1 MLKYKYTIS
10 ASHKLKKPEKNDVQL
25 RIQIMTP
32 RFANKEWSKSV
43 AKTINQEYYIMDGKA
58 FVGIIGGTLGLFVG
72 LSFMDINNL
81 AVDLIIK
88 LIACKFKTSKTN

>member
-1 MLKYKYTIS
+1 
-10 ASHKLKKPEKNDVQL
+10 
-25 RIQIMTP
+25 MTP

-81 AVDLIIK
+81 AIDLLFK
-88 LIACKFKTSKTN
+88 LIAYKLKRSKTI